1 VQHHWHIVVSWSRN
15 WLGLIFTL
23 RWFRL
28 GLQGGLR
35 WVGGREG
42 RGRGGGREDGRMGLE
57 SGVEMRGAAVSF
69 RRERE

>member
-1 VQHHWHIVVSWSRN
+1 M
-15 WLGLIFTL
+15 
-23 RWFRL
+23 
-28 GLQGGLR
+28 R